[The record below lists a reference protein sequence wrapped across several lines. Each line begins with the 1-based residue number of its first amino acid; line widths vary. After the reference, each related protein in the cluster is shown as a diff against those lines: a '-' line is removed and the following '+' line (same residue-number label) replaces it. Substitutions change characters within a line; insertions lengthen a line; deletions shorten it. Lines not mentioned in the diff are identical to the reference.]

1 MNYRE
6 KGQDYLFGPH
16 QLSDGTLRFIA
27 LTALFLQPA
36 DLRPKVIVVDE
47 PELGLH
53 PAAVSVLVGMAKA
66 ASNTA
71 QVVLAT
77 QSTRLIDEFSADQVM
92 IVERDDKRGSSIFR
106 RLRERDLDL
115 WLERISATG

>member
-1 MNYRE
+1 M
-6 KGQDYLFGPH
+6 
-16 QLSDGTLRFIA
+16 
-27 LTALFLQPA
+27 
-36 DLRPKVIVVDE
+36 VDE

-53 PAAVSVLVGMAKA
+53 PAAVSVLAGMAKA

-92 IVERDDKRGSSIFR
+92 IVERDDMRGSSIFR

>member
-1 MNYRE
+1 M
-6 KGQDYLFGPH
+6 
-16 QLSDGTLRFIA
+16 SDGTLRFIA
-27 LTALFLQPA
+27 LTALFLQPP

-47 PELGLH
+47 PEFGLH
-53 PAAVSVLVGMAKA
+53 PAAVSVLAGMAKA
-66 ASNTA
+66 ASNIA

-92 IVERDDKRGSSIFR
+92 IVERDDMRGSSIFR